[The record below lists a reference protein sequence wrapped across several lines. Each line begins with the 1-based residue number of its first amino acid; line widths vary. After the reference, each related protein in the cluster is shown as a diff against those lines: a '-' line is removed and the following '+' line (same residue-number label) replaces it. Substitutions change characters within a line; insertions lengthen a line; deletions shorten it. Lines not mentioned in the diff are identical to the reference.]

1 MATEKNKKKQLAILS
16 VIAVISVS
24 TFLYISLAPS
34 DKAKSFEDCKNMFD
48 TGDFT
53 GCVNCLDAYILEN
66 PESQAYLMRG
76 NANVKLKNFE
86 EALKDYTEY
95 LNKNKSSHEVYFK
108 RALVYE
114 KLGMIEEAQN
124 DLNISCMYEYAKACN
139 YDLAKTGGTGGGGG
153 SGGGMTTDESGHTAT
168 EWITNALDY
177 IDAENY
183 SDAVVALNAALTLDP
198 NSTEAYLF
206 RGLSFSNMGRYNE
219 ALDDYNKVLT
229 TDPKNLKAL
238 NNRGVVYWKLE
249 RYDEAMN
256 DYKTSLSI
264 RPNDYIVLNNR
275 GVLNFQ
281 MGNIEAARSDF
292 DKVISLKPDFAP
304 AYLNRGVSYSK
315 MDDTASAK
323 RDFNKACELQLELAC
338 TEAEK
343 L

>member
-1 MATEKNKKKQLAILS
+1 MATDSKKKKKQLAILS
-16 VIAVISVS
+16 VIAVISIG
-24 TFLYISLAPS
+24 TFLYIGLSPS
-34 DKAKSFEDCKNMFD
+34 DKAKSFEDCKTLYD
-48 TGDFT
+48 TGDYT
-53 GCVNCLDAYILEN
+53 GCISCLNAYILES
-66 PESQAYLMRG
+66 PESQAFLMRG
-76 NANVKLKNFE
+76 NANEKIKNYDA
-86 EALKDYTEY
+86 ALKDYTEY

-124 DLNISCMYEYAKACN
+124 DLKISCMYEYAKACN
-139 YDLAKTGGTGGGGG
+139 YELAKKDGG
-153 SGGGMTTDESGHTAT
+153 SGGSTATDESGRSST
-168 EWITNALDY
+168 EWITTAIDY
-177 IDAENY
+177 IDIENY

-198 NSTEAYLF
+198 NLTEAHLF
-206 RGLSFSNMGRYNE
+206 RGLSFSKLGRYNE

-229 TDPKNLKAL
+229 ADPNNLKAL

-256 DYKTSLSI
+256 DYRTSLSI
-264 RPNDYIVLNNR
+264 SPNDYIVLNNR

-281 MGNIEAARSDF
+281 MGNLEAARNDF

-315 MDDTASAK
+315 MNDTTSAK
-323 RDFNKACELQLELAC
+323 RDFNKACELQLKLAC
-338 TEAEK
+338 TEADK